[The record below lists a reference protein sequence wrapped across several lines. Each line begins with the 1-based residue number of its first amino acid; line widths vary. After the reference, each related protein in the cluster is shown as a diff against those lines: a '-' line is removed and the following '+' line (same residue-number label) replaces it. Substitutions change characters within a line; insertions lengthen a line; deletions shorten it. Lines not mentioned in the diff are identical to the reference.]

1 MIGRKYYIIFFLVW
15 YSLILVLSVIP
26 DNSPDTIEI
35 ISYEWRLDYPKHL
48 IVFLPLGFSLLR
60 IKPESNILFI
70 FIGLI
75 VGALPELIQYFIPYR
90 AFNPLDVVSN
100 ILGLLAGVGL
110 YLILRRKVRI

>member
-15 YSLILVLSVIP
+15 YCLILVL
-26 DNSPDTIEI
+26 
-35 ISYEWRLDYPKHL
+35 WRLDYPKHL
-48 IVFLPLGFSLLR
+48 IVFLPLGFSLVR

-100 ILGLLAGVGL
+100 ILGLLAGMGL